1 MLEYISAFHRKI
13 LIFLL
18 GQEKHMLDRYIIEMK
33 TVSSLIR
40 KKLIWRGLVNSIAQS
55 VPLFGD
61 TVAICYGAFLVADGE
76 IHFKNV
82 IKCVAFR

>member
-1 MLEYISAFHRKI
+1 MFNSIFDFNNKIS
-13 LIFLL
+13 IFRL
-18 GQEKHMLDRYIIEMK
+18 GQEKHMIDRYIIEMK
-33 TVSSLIR
+33 KVSSLIR

-61 TVAICYGAFLVADGE
+61 TIAICYGAFLVANGE

-82 IKCVAFR
+82 IKCVAFI